1 MKLLLTFLLLA
12 RAPFLNDG
20 WSKQWRLK
28 LLLTFL
34 LLPRAMAAEIVTNL
48 PSAGGE
54 QWRLKLLL
62 TFLLPAVNVMRISLC
77 CDGKSEGRRSSLMA
91 QSLNSGREDYD
102 KSSVDNRTDTD
113 DRLAG

>member
-1 MKLLLTFLLLA
+1 MAAEFVTNLPSA
-12 RAPFLNDG
+12 GASNGG
-20 WSKQWRLK
+20 WSNQWRLK

-34 LLPRAMAAEIVTNL
+34 LLARAMAAEIVANL

-62 TFLLPAVNVMRISLC
+62 TFLLPVAILC
-77 CDGKSEGRRSSLMA
+77 CDGKSEGCRSSMMA